1 MKTNKKYYGVIPPII
16 TPVDENEDVD
26 EKGFRALLR
35 HCVDRGIHGIFV
47 AGTNGETM
55 ALTQAERDRAIKI
68 TIDEVGKQVPVMAG
82 VMDSSTRRVI
92 ENIKRLE
99 QMGGKCAVITPI
111 FYARHA
117 AQDETIR
124 HFEIISRETNID
136 LAVYNIPPFTG
147 LKLSAATIC
156 KIAKIDKVAVIKDS
170 SGDFTEFQKILKEYG
185 KNPNVSVLQGITVH
199 AAASLLL
206 GADGY
211 VPSIAPLFPELFVA
225 YYEAGRD
232 GDIERTKFLNELIM
246 DTAEILG
253 LSKDAFA
260 ANKFAISLLGITN
273 KRVIRPV
280 TAITPEE
287 ENSIRIKTE
296 EIKNKIREAGIKMN

>member
-1 MKTNKKYYGVIPPII
+1 MAKKYHGVIPPII
-16 TPVDENEDVD
+16 TPVDENENVD

-55 ALTQAERDRAIKI
+55 ALTQAERNRAIKI
-68 TIDEVGKQVPVMAG
+68 AIDEVGREVPVMAG

-92 ENIKRLE
+92 ENIKSLE
-99 QMGGKCAVITPI
+99 QMGGSCAVVTPI

-117 AQDETIR
+117 SQDETVR
-124 HFEIISRETNID
+124 HFEAVSRETNID

-147 LKLSAATIC
+147 LKLSAATMI
-156 KIAKIDKVAVIKDS
+156 KIAQIDKVTAIKDS
-170 SGDFTEFQKILKEYG
+170 SGDFTEFQKVLRVYG
-185 KNPNVSVLQGITVH
+185 KNEKISVLQGITVH

-211 VPSIAPLFPELFVA
+211 VPSIAPLFPELFAA

-232 GDIERTKFLNELIM
+232 GSIERARLLNGLVM
-246 DTAEILG
+246 DTAEVLG
-253 LSKDAFA
+253 MAKDAFA
-260 ANKFAISLLGITN
+260 ANKYAISLLGLTG

-280 TAITPEE
+280 TAATADEE
-287 ENSIRIKTE
+287 KAIQAKVE
-296 EIKNKIREAGIKMN
+296 EIRGKIRDAGIKVN

>member
-1 MKTNKKYYGVIPPII
+1 MPKKYYGVIPPII
-16 TPVDENEDVD
+16 TPVDESENVD

-55 ALTQAERDRAIKI
+55 ALTQGERDRAIKI

-82 VMDSSTRRVI
+82 VMYTSTRKVI

-99 QMGGKCAVITPI
+99 QMGGKCAVVTPI

-117 AQDETIR
+117 TQDETIR
-124 HFEIISRETNID
+124 HFEIISKETNID
-136 LAVYNIPPFTG
+136 LAVYSIPPFTG

-156 KIAKIDKVAVIKDS
+156 KIAKIDKVAAIKDS
-170 SGDFTEFQKILKEYG
+170 SGDFTEFQKILREYG
-185 KNPNVSVLQGITVH
+185 KNPDMSVLQGITVH
-199 AAASLLL
+199 TAASLLL

-225 YYEAGRD
+225 YYDAGRAC
-232 GDIERTKFLNELIM
+232 DIERTRLLNELIM
-246 DTAEILG
+246 DTAEVLG
-253 LSKDAFA
+253 MSKDAFA
-260 ANKFAISLLGITN
+260 ANKFAISLLGLTD

-280 TAITPEE
+280 TATTPEE
-287 ENSIRIKTE
+287 EKAIRARVE
-296 EIKNKIREAGIKMN
+296 EINRKIRDAGINAN

>member
-1 MKTNKKYYGVIPPII
+1 MAKKYHGVIPPII

-35 HCVDRGIHGIFV
+35 HCVDHGIHGIFV
-47 AGTNGETM
+47 AGTNGETL
-55 ALTQAERDRAIKI
+55 ALTQAQRDRAIKI
-68 TIDEVGKQVPVMAG
+68 TLDEVGKQVPVMAG
-82 VMDSSTRRVI
+82 VMDTSTRRVI

-99 QMGGKCAVITPI
+99 QMGGTCAVITSI

-117 AQDETIR
+117 TQDETIR
-124 HFEIISRETNID
+124 HFEAISKETNSD
-136 LAVYNIPPFTG
+136 LVVYNIPPFTG

-156 KIAKIDKVAVIKDS
+156 KIAKIDKVTAIKDS
-170 SGDFTEFQKILKEYG
+170 SGDFTEFQKILREYG
-185 KNPNVSVLQGITVH
+185 KNENMSVLQGITVH
-199 AAASLLL
+199 TAASMLL

-225 YYEAGRD
+225 YYDAGRA
-232 GDIERTKFLNELIM
+232 GDIGRTRMLNELIM

-253 LSKDAFA
+253 MSKDAFA
-260 ANKFAISLLGITN
+260 ANKYAISLLGMTH

-280 TAITPEE
+280 TGATPEE
-287 ENSIRIKTE
+287 EKNIQAKVE
-296 EIKNKIREAGIKMN
+296 EINGKIHALGIG